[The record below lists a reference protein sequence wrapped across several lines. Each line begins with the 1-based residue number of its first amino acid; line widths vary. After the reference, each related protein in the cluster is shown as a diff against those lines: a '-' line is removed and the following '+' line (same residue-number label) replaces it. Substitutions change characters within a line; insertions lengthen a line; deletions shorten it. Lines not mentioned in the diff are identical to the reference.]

1 MSPTRRKAAKTTTK
15 GRRATSP
22 GSRQQ
27 TMLARAGLVKTSR
40 LTADQRENIATLTI
54 AEVRALL
61 SVKRKLRY
69 PGTMHFG
76 AFIF

>member
-1 MSPTRRKAAKTTTK
+1 
-15 GRRATSP
+15 
-22 GSRQQ
+22 
-27 TMLARAGLVKTSR
+27 MLARAGLVKASK
-40 LTADQRENIATLTI
+40 LTADQREKIATLTI

-69 PGTMHFG
+69 PGTIHFG